1 MNENSFFKPTVLYKE
16 FMILDLIE
24 KNAQVTQREMS
35 QAIGVATSMI
45 NSYLDDYEAAGL
57 VKRKKYSTKKV
68 EYFVTKKGLER
79 RKVLNIGY
87 LRSAQELYNQ
97 AKSNI
102 ETFLIQLN
110 DKGFKNILLYGA
122 GEVCEIMLQTINTS
136 KIIKLNVVGIVD
148 DDAKKIGK
156 KLFNTPIISRMRI
169 DSIAH
174 DGILISSFTNK
185 IEIKSHLLEMNYDTS
200 KLIEFFE

>member
-1 MNENSFFKPTVLYKE
+1 
-16 FMILDLIE
+16 MILDLIE

-68 EYFVTKKGLER
+68 EYFVTKKGSER

-122 GEVCEIMLQTINTS
+122 GEVCEIMLQAINSS
-136 KIIKLNVVGIVD
+136 KVIKLNVVAIVD
-148 DDAKKIGK
+148 DDLKKIGK
-156 KLFNTPIISRMRI
+156 KLYKTSVISRKKI
-169 DSIAH
+169 ESTSH
-174 DGILISSFTNK
+174 DGLLIASFTNRK
-185 IEIKSHLLEMNYDTS
+185 EIKAKLIEMNYETS